1 MTSQLDFESLS
12 LYERVSRS
20 KSFENI
26 HFNGPTMDEIEVIDD
41 EERAEQVASDI
52 LSSQVEFCGFD
63 CEWYRGRNV
72 GKLLNYKNLLFLQAM
87 LAAENL

>member
-72 GKLLNYKNLLFLQAM
+72 GKLLNYKNFLFFTGHARC
-87 LAAENL
+87 